1 MDRHCQLPGEKGRQR
16 QCTLGRKRAI
26 ERGDDSPNRLRG
38 HRMVAAAKKQR
49 WCRSMPGNPV
59 CDTAKQQAAA
69 TASALRRHD
78 DQIGVGG
85 FVDDAF
91 GGSSVSDPSLDRVL
105 LWSEPLRNLLEIAGR
120 RLSVRGLLVTD
131 A

>member
-1 MDRHCQLPGEKGRQR
+1 
-16 QCTLGRKRAI
+16 
-26 ERGDDSPNRLRG
+26 
-38 HRMVAAAKKQR
+38 MVAAAKKQR
-49 WCRSMPGNPV
+49 WHRSMPGNPV